1 MENKKTNV
9 AVLDLDGTVVPEM
22 AYFPLIAAV
31 AVTVAYPFGISWAIV
46 AVAWI
51 VSTLVRVCPLP
62 LETDN
67 VYVNTARPWPL
78 VSPVTLV
85 AIGVPFDRVYFRSAW
100 KKEESKVQNMDA
112 ILRRSGAPK
121 RCLLTLYDNDKANVA
136 AVRQAGYQGVL
147 VEYTGKC
154 SE

>member
-62 LETDN
+62 LETKQRLRQRSQALA
-67 VYVNTARPWPL
+67 VRVARDVGGHRRALRPSVL
-78 VSPVTLV
+78 
-85 AIGVPFDRVYFRSAW
+85 PFRV
-100 KKEESKVQNMDA
+100 EEGRVKVQNMDA